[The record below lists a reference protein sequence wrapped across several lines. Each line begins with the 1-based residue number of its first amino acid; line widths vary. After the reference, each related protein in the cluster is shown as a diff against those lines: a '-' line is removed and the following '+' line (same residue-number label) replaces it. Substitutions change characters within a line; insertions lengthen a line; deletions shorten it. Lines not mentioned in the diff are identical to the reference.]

1 METGVLTMRVTVTQP
16 ALIVN
21 GIVVEEVSQ
30 EALIAF
36 GRWYKGDKGEKGEKG
51 DKGDSWETDFD
62 IASNEDIDALFE

>member
-1 METGVLTMRVTVTQP
+1 MRVTVTQP

-51 DKGDSWETDFD
+51 DSWETDFD

>member
-36 GRWYKGDKGEKGEKG
+36 GRWYKGDKGEKG
-51 DKGDSWETDFD
+51 DKGDSWENDFD
-62 IASNEDIDALFE
+62 IASKEDIDALFD